1 MDQPPLQFLHTE
13 DRLIRLKLEYLEK
26 LTTEQIIDSLSP
38 GREGALKTRPDGTV
52 IDGHH
57 RLFILQKRGFAINQ
71 LPRDVIMYEDLS

>member
-52 IDGHH
+52 IDGHS
-57 RLFILQKRGFAINQ
+57 KTGFRYQSTASRCHN
-71 LPRDVIMYEDLS
+71 V